1 MLLHWSAPP
10 PPKNVWWLSRSPT
23 TSSFSKQTWV
33 VPPLNPSKVLSD
45 SPFWVLSNGWPPFCS
60 PKNQVIPLKS
70 SPRPHLQVINN
81 ERSLKTAVDLLTA
94 NFARALVDFSKENGN
109 DVCVRATKI
118 KKRGRETDQVFTLW
132 FYLEFLNNNSDH
144 GQATLETDSRII
156 PFVNKWV
163 IDYFNTSSN
172 YIFKLIHLNL
182 NWAKTSRSLA
192 LGLTSHKDKDL
203 ERYTCV

>member
-1 MLLHWSAPP
+1 MERAYENKGPVIIYRLAGSGGFGAKLRWNLADPPFECYFTEVPPPP

-45 SPFWVLSNGWPPFCS
+45 SPFWVLCNGWPPFCS

-70 SPRPHLQVINN
+70 SPRPHLQMINN

-118 KKRGRETDQVFTLW
+118 KKRGRETDQVFT
-132 FYLEFLNNNSDH
+132 
-144 GQATLETDSRII
+144 
-156 PFVNKWV
+156 
-163 IDYFNTSSN
+163 
-172 YIFKLIHLNL
+172 
-182 NWAKTSRSLA
+182 
-192 LGLTSHKDKDL
+192 
-203 ERYTCV
+203 